1 MKKNVL
7 IAIIVVL
14 ALVLIGVVYTV
25 KKPKGVE
32 VTVSGSDIS
41 AGEVN
46 GLIQSGILKQNKG
59 DYKGAEKDWLAAQQM
74 SPNNLVPY
82 NNLGNLYH
90 YYLKDFPRA
99 ETNLLKVIEL
109 DPGYISGYRNL
120 LDLYR
125 YSYQQ
130 NTTKAV
136 DIIQQGLKANPKNI
150 DLFVLLAS
158 YYQEKG
164 DMKNARIQ
172 YNNALTEARI
182 KDDPEVVRS
191 IEIYMK
197 ALK

>member
-14 ALVLIGVVYTV
+14 AVLLIGIVYVV
-25 KKPKGVE
+25 KKPQGVNIE
-32 VTVSGSDIS
+32 VSGADVS
-41 AGEVN
+41 AGEIN
-46 GLIQSGILKQNKG
+46 DLIQSGILKQNKG
-59 DYKGAEKDWLAAQQM
+59 DYQGAEAAWIKARDM
-74 SPNNLVPY
+74 SPANLVPY

-90 YYLKDFPRA
+90 YYLKDFPKA
-99 ETNLLKVIEL
+99 EQNLLKVIEL
-109 DPGYISGYRNL
+109 DASYISGYRSL

-136 DIIQQGLKANPKNI
+136 DIIQRGLEANPKNI
-150 DLFVLLAS
+150 DLYVMLAN
-158 YYQEKG
+158 YYQAKG
-164 DMKNARIQ
+164 DMKNARI
-172 YNNALTEARI
+172 YFNNALTEARI
-182 KDDPEVVRS
+182 KGDQDVVRS

>member
-7 IAIIVVL
+7 IAVIVVL
-14 ALVLIGVVYTV
+14 VAVLIGIVYVVR
-25 KKPKGVE
+25 KPYGTSVA
-32 VTVSGSDIS
+32 VSGIEVS
-41 AGEVN
+41 ADEVN
-46 GLIQSGILKQNKG
+46 DLIRSGTKKQNSG
-59 DYKGAEKDWLAAQQM
+59 DYKGAEADWLAAKEK
-74 SPNNLVPY
+74 SPANLVPY

-90 YYLKDFPRA
+90 YYLKDFPKA
-99 ETNLLKVIEL
+99 EQNLLKVIEL
-109 DPGYISGYRNL
+109 DPSYISGYRNL

-136 DIIQQGLKANPKNI
+136 DILQKGLKENPKNI
-150 DLFVLLAS
+150 DLYVLLAN

-164 DMKNARIQ
+164 DMKNARLN
-172 YNNALTEARI
+172 YNLALEEARI
-182 KDDPEVVRS
+182 KGDPNVVRS